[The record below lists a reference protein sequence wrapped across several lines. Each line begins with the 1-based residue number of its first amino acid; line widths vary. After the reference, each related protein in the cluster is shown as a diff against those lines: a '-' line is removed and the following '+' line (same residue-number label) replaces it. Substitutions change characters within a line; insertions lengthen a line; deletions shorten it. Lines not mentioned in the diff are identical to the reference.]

1 MEKVLSFLNSTTEP
15 WLRLGH
21 LSSAFPDT
29 YPKCI
34 FLSAVGVLLLFLRY
48 LLLKPFLP
56 TRSNPAVR
64 KQQGEARKRRRT
76 SFKEFRILHRE
87 TQERRKLLSVVQS
100 PFGQLYD
107 ASHFRR
113 ALCPD
118 PRCDVC
124 NGAKAKVSHL
134 LSEATPED
142 GAASASS
149 VASTASV
156 TETSFTL
163 SPTLSPSPLGCQIS
177 SLSPTP
183 PPPPPSVTST
193 HKVAPLEDTHLCTP
207 QGDSLPSEPV
217 LLTSVDFFP
226 QPPPLPQL
234 PPPPQLGH
242 IPPHPLPT
250 LPQTEEPLQL
260 EISPFLVGSPSEQ
273 IVNATTNKESCGG
286 MSEFP
291 PSQSECLVNRHSSEA
306 FWGGQPTIY
315 FPMPGKPSFPN
326 PKVLALLERQDQSQ
340 SDFLMLRDDKE
351 KAETFQFKK
360 TLKTWKEISESASGL
375 QSSGVSL
382 PLRGS
387 EGGLQELMVHQGLV
401 QTQTS
406 EDQLEP
412 RVIQHF
418 WGLPYLHSESVNT
431 VTTLSTRSST
441 CIWFNSTPHSSVL
454 THPTPLSLPESQ
466 SQTLAQSQS
475 QIVCLPRPVPV
486 TASSSQSQLRICE
499 VYFHTSQDKTKAL
512 LQSEIRH
519 LEWNVTTEE
528 ERVWALPMK
537 VQTSQTKV
545 CLLPSTPSLVRQSS
559 KVRAPR
565 SVSPEDFSLSD
576 AFRKKLEYHLWKRL
590 TLQRWGLPQRIFK
603 AQPRVHPDLAQSSMS
618 SAGLSGVSLFQ
629 PQDSKDW
636 QDTVLNQPGSSQESL
651 SLDGKMVETQGQ
663 SSEIVQRYPWGNCKG
678 APDNGL
684 PSNSETNLQRHQG
697 SLSGKP
703 SGTSQVSQ
711 CQEKLKTALQKP
723 LVSHLNETNK
733 GQRAGTASRA
743 GHCPLPFT
751 SHVDN
756 EEHEAQR
763 QSCSD
768 NKDRHAKSI
777 YMTKPVL
784 HQASM
789 VLDNTSMKES
799 EGSKHSPDVPRISTE
814 AAPVPLGKR
823 LDSGKTV
830 LGLQG
835 AKVNGKSIFVSDKIS
850 SIVKGGQ
857 LSVLQPQH
865 TKILNTNQGKI
876 TQGADGNTTKAQ
888 NTLGAG
894 RALKEITGPQESQT
908 SDCNSQVSRQGKFKK
923 ESRLPIQA
931 LGPPR
936 DKLPASDEFAYRHF
950 LMSDWSPSRGPM
962 MVSQVQR
969 QVPRML
975 PHVLGKD
982 QNKDISPSVKRVCP
996 APWKME
1002 ELGAGVP
1009 RPGTLQASGKSCH
1022 AQDSPTQGHHGEKPT
1037 HPLPGKALTP
1047 PEHQFRKHVK
1057 HFLQWLSPDRRGKVQ
1072 ETFPQKGSSPPSPGQ
1087 DPALFKGRATF
1098 PGTTIA
1104 QRAMRDPR
1112 KVSKEQLGH
1121 RQSAADTMRHPV
1133 PFSPLTKPVIIKP
1146 KNQSWVSAEPAQ
1158 GPPFQRQATYP
1169 KASSPRPYNQA
1180 TAVVGQKRWVKDRVS
1195 QSQKSVFLQ
1204 PNPPAPYRG
1213 PELHQNVISRRAGQ
1227 LPQMAPPFA
1236 VGTVLAD
1243 LSRLCEQKIL
1253 AQNFNGKG
1261 FLPQK

>member
-21 LSSAFPDT
+21 LPSAFPDT

-48 LLLKPFLP
+48 LLLKPSLP
-56 TRSNPAVR
+56 TRSNPAFR
-64 KQQGEARKRRRT
+64 KQQGEARKRRRI

-107 ASHFRR
+107 ASHFRQ

-124 NGAKAKVSHL
+124 NGVMAKVSHL
-134 LSEATPED
+134 LSGAIPED

-163 SPTLSPSPLGCQIS
+163 SPPLSPSPLGCQIS
-177 SLSPTP
+177 SLSP

-207 QGDSLPSEPV
+207 QV
-217 LLTSVDFFP
+217 
-226 QPPPLPQL
+226 PPL
-234 PPPPQLGH
+234 PPPPQLDH
-242 IPPHPLPT
+242 IPPHPLST

-273 IVNATTNKESCGG
+273 IVNATTNKEACGG
-286 MSEFP
+286 VSEFP

-306 FWGGQPTIY
+306 FLGGQPTVY
-315 FPMPGKPSFPN
+315 FPMPGKPSFPK
-326 PKVLALLERQDQSQ
+326 PKVLALLERPDQSQ
-340 SDFLMLRDDKE
+340 SDFLKLRDEKE
-351 KAETFQFKK
+351 KAETFQFKE
-360 TLKTWKEISESASGL
+360 TLKTWKENSESASRL
-375 QSSGVSL
+375 RSSGVSL
-382 PLRGS
+382 PLRGR
-387 EGGLQELMVHQGLV
+387 EGVLQELMVHQGLV

-454 THPTPLSLPESQ
+454 THPTPLSLPENQ
-466 SQTLAQSQS
+466 SRTLAQSQS
-475 QIVCLPRPVPV
+475 QIVCLQPPVPV
-486 TASSSQSQLRICE
+486 TPASSQSQLRICK
-499 VYFHTSQDKTKAL
+499 VYFHASHDKTKAL

-559 KVRAPR
+559 KVCAAR
-565 SVSPEDFSLSD
+565 SVPPKDFPLSD
-576 AFRKKLEYHLWKRL
+576 SFRKKLEYHLRKRL
-590 TLQRWGLPQRIFK
+590 ILQHHDLPQRIFK
-603 AQPRVHPDLAQSSMS
+603 AQPWVHPDLAQSSMS
-618 SAGLSGVSLFQ
+618 SAGLSAVSLFQ

-651 SLDGKMVETQGQ
+651 SLDGKMVEAQGQ
-663 SSEIVQRYPWGNCKG
+663 SSEVVQRYPWGNSKD

-684 PSNSETNLQRHQG
+684 PSDSETVLQCHPG

-711 CQEKLKTALQKP
+711 CREKLKNALQKP

-751 SHVDN
+751 SRVEN

-763 QSCSD
+763 QSRSD
-768 NKDRHAKSI
+768 DKDRHAKSTHT
-777 YMTKPVL
+777 MTKPVL

-789 VLDNTSMKES
+789 VLHNTSMKES

-814 AAPVPLGKR
+814 ATPAPLGKH

-835 AKVNGKSIFVSDKIS
+835 AKANGKNIFVSDKIS
-850 SIVKGGQ
+850 NIVKGGQ
-857 LSVLQPQH
+857 LSVLQPQP
-865 TKILNTNQGKI
+865 TKILNTNQGKS
-876 TQGADGNTTKAQ
+876 TQGADGNTTKTQ
-888 NTLGAG
+888 NTLVTG

-908 SDCNSQVSRQGKFKK
+908 SDSNRQVSREGKFKP
-923 ESRLPIQA
+923 ESRLPNQA

-950 LMSDWSPSRGPM
+950 PMSDWSPSRGPM
-962 MVSQVQR
+962 MASQVQR

-975 PHVLGKD
+975 PHILGKD
-982 QNKDISPSVKRVCP
+982 QNKDISPSVKRVWP
-996 APWKME
+996 APRKME

-1009 RPGTLQASGKSCH
+1009 RPGMFQASGKSCH
-1022 AQDSPTQGHHGEKPT
+1022 AQDSPTQGRHGEKPT
-1037 HPLPGKALTP
+1037 QPLPGKALTP

-1057 HFLQWLSPDRRGKVQ
+1057 HFLQWLSPDRKGKVQ

-1087 DPALFKGRATF
+1087 DPALFKGRATS

-1104 QRAMRDPR
+1104 QRAMRDPG

-1133 PFSPLTKPVIIKP
+1133 PFSPLTKPVITKP
-1146 KNQSWVSAEPAQ
+1146 KSQSWVPAEPAQ
-1158 GPPFQRQATYP
+1158 GHPLQHQATYP
-1169 KASSPRPYNQA
+1169 KAPSPRPYNQA
-1180 TAVVGQKRWVKDRVS
+1180 TAVVGQKRWVEDRVS

-1213 PELHQNVISRRAGQ
+1213 PELHRNVISRRAGQ
-1227 LPQMAPPFA
+1227 LPQTAPPFA